1 MNSDN
6 TVPLIALVV
15 PCYNESA
22 VLPISAPVLLDVL
35 ERLYADGKISHN
47 SFILFCNDGSSD
59 NTWLEITKL
68 HAADKRY
75 KAISLAHNRGQQ
87 AAIFAGLMTVR
98 DIADAAITID
108 ADLQDSPE
116 VIGDMI
122 DCFIQGYDIV
132 YGVRSSRKSD
142 SWFKRNSARLFYRF
156 QKAMGVELMYDHS
169 EFRLMSR
176 RALELLGQYDE
187 SNLYLRGILP
197 HIGLRSTSVS
207 YNRNIRIAGETKY
220 PLRKL
225 ISTGIDGIT
234 SFTAKPVRIIFTV
247 GLALLI
253 LDIAVAVWVFISHF
267 GGRAISGWSSLML
280 SIWFLGSLILIALG
294 IIGEYI
300 CKIFV
305 EVKRRPRY
313 AIMDTLL

>member
-35 ERLYADGKISHN
+35 ERLYAAGKISHN

-98 DIADAAITID
+98 DIAHAAITID
-108 ADLQDSPE
+108 ADLQDSPQA
-116 VIGDMI
+116 IGDMI

-132 YGVRSSRKSD
+132 YGV
-142 SWFKRNSARLFYRF
+142 
-156 QKAMGVELMYDHS
+156 G
-169 EFRLMSR
+169 R
-176 RALELLGQYDE
+176 RE
-187 SNLYLRGILP
+187 
-197 HIGLRSTSVS
+197 
-207 YNRNIRIAGETKY
+207 
-220 PLRKL
+220 
-225 ISTGIDGIT
+225 
-234 SFTAKPVRIIFTV
+234 
-247 GLALLI
+247 
-253 LDIAVAVWVFISHF
+253 
-267 GGRAISGWSSLML
+267 RAIRGSSAIRRGYSTDSGRLW
-280 SIWFLGSLILIALG
+280 A
-294 IIGEYI
+294 
-300 CKIFV
+300 
-305 EVKRRPRY
+305 
-313 AIMDTLL
+313 